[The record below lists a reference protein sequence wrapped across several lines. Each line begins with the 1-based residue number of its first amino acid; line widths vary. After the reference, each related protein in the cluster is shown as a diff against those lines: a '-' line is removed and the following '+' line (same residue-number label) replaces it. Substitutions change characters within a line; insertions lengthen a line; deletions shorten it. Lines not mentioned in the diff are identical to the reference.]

1 MEYDSGR
8 FSQSSERPQS
18 GRVSNVRGSS
28 NEIEEA
34 PRRGGKHIS
43 NYFVLLII
51 FAIFVSS
58 GFTAINYTEGQKKI
72 YSADASATLS
82 LVGENAYEDESCSGT
97 GFGRSCRT
105 STKYSCT
112 FTYNFTAENG
122 QVVETTKK
130 YDVSTTESCVKR
142 FPSDSF
148 NSTVYYSP
156 DNPRDFVDENPKT
169 SPLSYIAIGFTVV
182 GILGFVFNFIRLV
195 IAIFKKVR
203 AKAALQ
209 IKLI

>member
-8 FSQSSERPQS
+8 FSQRSELPRS
-18 GRVSNVRGSS
+18 GRVSNARMRAGTDDD
-28 NEIEEA
+28 A
-34 PRRGGKHIS
+34 PATKEKRIS
-43 NYFVLLII
+43 EYFVLLII
-51 FAIFVSS
+51 FAIFVNS

-82 LVGENAYEDESCSGT
+82 LVGESAYEDENCSGT
-97 GFGRSCRT
+97 GTNRSCRPV
-105 STKYSCT
+105 TKYSCT
-112 FTYNFTAENG
+112 FTYNFTAANG

-130 YDVSTTESCVKR
+130 HDVATTENCLER
-142 FPSDSF
+142 FPADSF
-148 NSTVYYSP
+148 SSTVYYSP
-156 DNPRDFVDENPKT
+156 ENPRDFVDENPKT

-195 IAIFKKVR
+195 IAIVKKIR